1 MHKSRFFAILHES
14 DLSEIYISE
23 RKEKEKHQIE
33 EMAAINRCMSVFESG
48 TGKQT
53 DEFHIFG
60 EYVANELR
68 VMKNDYLRYNMKN
81 AIQQAI
87 MNEELCDLDTVKDE
101 LKMEVTAEENE
112 ILIDRKRGDS
122 YGREYTTAPPRQ
134 VCRSVQNIVSFHEG
148 LTSNASESFKK
159 FITPE
164 IVNIIVHH
172 TNEEASIRNLQ
183 LTNTEELY
191 AFIGILILMGANNDS
206 ELPIDDLWGKV
217 LGKNI
222 YTATM
227 SRIRF
232 GELLSFIRF
241 DDKQTRTERR
251 KQDKFCPIREVF
263 YKIDELFVK
272 YYIPSAHLTIDE
284 MLSLF
289 RGRCPFKDVIGC
301 THPVHSENE
310 VYAGKDER
318 PAEERSAKAV
328 VRRLVKPLEGT
339 GRNVTTDRYYTSI
352 ELAEELYNDDK
363 LTLVGTLKSNR
374 KHIPEELK
382 KTQGRELYSS
392 RFLFTDPKTGKAPVT
407 LVSYITR
414 LKPTKNLLLLSTQ
427 HNDRKVDEST
437 EKKKTD
443 VNLYYNETKGAYTE
457 RTVSSEFD
465 SIAHEDDE
473 TVCSGKSQR
482 TSEDE
487 KQLKFEVS
495 NIHFS
500 NSAKLNGDVRKHVGK
515 KPFKCNICGMRF
527 SQSGNLKTHERRHT
541 GEKPFKCG
549 VCSKCFSKSSNLK
562 NHERLHTGEKPFKCD
577 LCDLCFSQSSGLKI
591 HERLHTG
598 EKPFKCKVCD
608 IRFSRLCNLKTHE
621 RLHTGEKPFKCDI
634 CGKCFSESS
643 SLKSHVRLHTGE
655 KPFKCDI
662 CGMCF
667 SQSGHLRIH
676 ERRHTGEKPFKCRVC
691 GMSFSQS
698 GNLKIHEVVHT
709 GEKPFKCDVCVSW
722 LFNDAVSTAR
732 LFSVDGIGY
741 SEMIFREMRPRI
753 RHRLPDI
760 CLKIEKNL
768 EKTQPGN
775 QSKWELN
782 PRSSATPDRR
792 QAP

>member
-1 MHKSRFFAILHES
+1 MSRSFLT
-14 DLSEIYISE
+14 
-23 RKEKEKHQIE
+23 EK
-33 EMAAINRCMSVFESG
+33 
-48 TGKQT
+48 
-53 DEFHIFG
+53 
-60 EYVANELR
+60 
-68 VMKNDYLRYNMKN
+68 
-81 AIQQAI
+81 
-87 MNEELCDLDTVKDE
+87 
-101 LKMEVTAEENE
+101 EVTAMVNEDNIDDASDPEEDDNVVTYDSDTEYHRE
-112 ILIDRKRGDS
+112 IESDS
-122 YGREYTTAPPRQ
+122 SSRSSSPDQQHASTSNIAVIARSGREYTTAPPRQ
-134 VCRSVQNIVSFHEG
+134 VRRSVQNIVSFHEGLTNEG

-172 TNEEASIRNLQ
+172 TNEEASIRNLK

-232 GELLSFIRF
+232 GELLSLIRF

-289 RGRCPFKDVIGC
+289 RGRCPFKVFMKDKPGKYGILIRMLSDAH
-301 THPVHSENE
+301 TRYILKME

-443 VNLYYNETKGAYTE
+443 VNLYYNETKGGI
-457 RTVSSEFD
+457 D
-465 SIAHEDDE
+465 SIDQMTRHHSVKRGTRRWPLSIFFTLIDIACLNGGTIFMKNNPDWNKKKHNVRRLYMLELGQQLVRPVVEERAKNIIGLQKPIISAIESVLGKTLPSTSVVVPSGASYSRGRCHLCLKTKSSKREKDKM
-473 TVCSGKSQR
+473 TKVSIVCCRCCKYVCS
-482 TSEDE
+482 T
-487 KQLKFEVS
+487 
-495 NIHFS
+495 H
-500 NSAKLNGDVRKHVGK
+500 SAKTI
-515 KPFKCNICGMRF
+515 ICT
-527 SQSGNLKTHERRHT
+527 NCEN
-541 GEKPFKCG
+541 E
-549 VCSKCFSKSSNLK
+549 
-562 NHERLHTGEKPFKCD
+562 
-577 LCDLCFSQSSGLKI
+577 
-591 HERLHTG
+591 
-598 EKPFKCKVCD
+598 
-608 IRFSRLCNLKTHE
+608 
-621 RLHTGEKPFKCDI
+621 
-634 CGKCFSESS
+634 SES
-643 SLKSHVRLHTGE
+643 E
-655 KPFKCDI
+655 
-662 CGMCF
+662 
-667 SQSGHLRIH
+667 
-676 ERRHTGEKPFKCRVC
+676 
-691 GMSFSQS
+691 
-698 GNLKIHEVVHT
+698 
-709 GEKPFKCDVCVSW
+709 
-722 LFNDAVSTAR
+722 
-732 LFSVDGIGY
+732 
-741 SEMIFREMRPRI
+741 
-753 RHRLPDI
+753 
-760 CLKIEKNL
+760 
-768 EKTQPGN
+768 
-775 QSKWELN
+775 
-782 PRSSATPDRR
+782 
-792 QAP
+792 